1 MSELEKISTDR
12 KKISQYIFA
21 NARTLLIV
29 FILFAVVVVMTT
41 DIKFI
46 TVSSI
51 KDIGLE
57 FFLLLFASYAM
68 YVCCADGGTSAG
80 YATDAYKAS
89 VERFTDLKGQILE
102 NSRYSRMNEFCA
114 YYIAE
119 ELKKSRMQYLIVASI
134 KYEDYL
140 DNYAKLSR
148 REIKKRTEL
157 TELQKKA
164 IIRANRVRQIRFT
177 PDMMTTMQGKSAFA
191 RFVLYVTPKAQR
203 TFAFSTKFV
212 KMSFLAVCM
221 SLIALKVVL
230 EPSWT
235 VFAEVCMKLVTV
247 VINGFDGRTT
257 GYNNITVDTVNYTNA
272 QSDLM
277 YQAIQYIDSHP
288 LEKSTVT
295 TEKTNEISLVTATA
309 E

>member
-1 MSELEKISTDR
+1 MNELEKISTD
-12 KKISQYIFA
+12 KKRLSQYILG

-29 FILFAVVVVMTT
+29 FILFTVVVVMTT
-41 DIKFI
+41 DITFI
-46 TVSSI
+46 TISSI
-51 KDIGLE
+51 KDFGLE

-80 YATDAYKAS
+80 YATDVYKTS
-89 VERFTDLKGQILE
+89 VERFGDLKKQVLE

-119 ELKKSRMQYLIVASI
+119 ELKKSRMQYLIVAGI

-140 DNYAKLSR
+140 DNYVKLSR
-148 REIKKRTEL
+148 AEIKKQTEL

-164 IIRANRVRQIRFT
+164 INRANKVRQIRFT
-177 PDMMTTMQGKSAFA
+177 PDMLTTMHGKSLFTRFA
-191 RFVLYVTPKAQR
+191 LSVTPKAHR
-203 TFAFSTKFV
+203 NIAFSTKFV
-212 KMSFLAVCM
+212 TMSFLAVCM
-221 SLIALKVVL
+221 SLIALQVII
-230 EPSWT
+230 EPSWI

-288 LEKSTVT
+288 IVIAT
-295 TEKTNEISLVTATA
+295 TKE
-309 E
+309 

>member
-1 MSELEKISTDR
+1 MNELEKISTDR
-12 KKISQYIFA
+12 KKISQYIIG
-21 NARTLLIV
+21 NARTLLMV
-29 FILFAVVVVMTT
+29 FILFTVVVVMTT
-41 DIKFI
+41 DVKFI
-46 TVSSI
+46 TISSI

-57 FFLLLFASYAM
+57 FFLILFASYAF
-68 YVCCADGGTSAG
+68 YAVCADGGTSLG
-80 YATDAYKAS
+80 LATDIYKQS
-89 VERFTDLKGQILE
+89 VARFTELKSQILE

-134 KYEDYL
+134 SYEDYL
-140 DNYAKLSR
+140 ETYSKLSR
-148 REIKKRTEL
+148 NEIEKRTEL

-164 IIRANRVRQIRFT
+164 IIKANKVRQIRFT
-177 PDMMTTMQGKSAFA
+177 PDMMTTMQGKSVFTRFA
-191 RFVLYVTPKAQR
+191 LYITPKTHR
-203 TFAFSTKFV
+203 TIAFSTKFV
-212 KMSFLAVCM
+212 KMSLLAVCM

-277 YQAIQYIDSHP
+277 QQAIHYIDARP
-288 LEKSTVT
+288 LATAT
-295 TEKTNEISLVTATA
+295 TTNE
-309 E
+309 